1 MKWSRIGG
9 QRLPFLR
16 LLSEHPVQ
24 VHYFVAHKTKQP
36 ASHADRQRF
45 KVLEAALSSLFPLA
59 LEDMPLV
66 LLDERHDRQNRREA
80 VVLRSLGAKWRS
92 VVPPYAYLPSDRV
105 VGLQLV
111 DVVAGALR
119 AFESRGDTAWE
130 AIRVVTRR
138 IEI

>member
-1 MKWSRIGG
+1 M
-9 QRLPFLR
+9 R
-16 LLSEHPVQ
+16 LLAEYPVH
-24 VHYFVAHKTKQP
+24 VRYFVTQKAKQSG
-36 ASHADRQRF
+36 SHADRQRF
-45 KVLEAALSSLFPLA
+45 KVLEAAFSSLFPLA

-92 VVPPYAYLPSDRV
+92 VVPPYAYLPSDLV
-105 VGLQLV
+105 VGLQLA

-119 AFESRGDTAWE
+119 AFESRGDLAWE
-130 AIRVVTRR
+130 AIRAITRR